1 MGYEVQIGEYTQDFG
16 IDLIA
21 KKTMKQQLSK
31 LRSVCVGGTKV

>member
-21 KKTMKQQLSK
+21 KKNHETIVVEVKK
-31 LRSVCVGGTKV
+31 CVCGIKF